1 MFTARIFPSQ
11 GDRFQLEPG
20 DSSPVGRGY
29 RRDGWGG
36 GRGGTA
42 PTPLL
47 LGPGLDSHP
56 LWEMQ
61 GGPSEGAAGLL
72 EKRWEALGTRDLA
85 QQGKNMAGLIL
96 QALTSSSR
104 CMHQEGCRLEFHPQ
118 VGLHLLRP
126 GSLASR
132 DQQPWREVA
141 LLSLSSAS
149 FRHLAEAPQPPPG
162 SDSFLVTFPAPM
174 PSDLSSAGSSL
185 PLPFLQGAD
194 SLPSFPTSFS
204 HCQVLGQAC
213 THREGGLSQGTSWAP
228 FSVSRTMRLPLA
240 LGRAGLEARWT
251 GDGWTWL
258 QAIGKT
264 GYQRPEPG
272 TVRVGHQETLRST

>member
-1 MFTARIFPSQ
+1 MECGPARAQGALFPSAFPGLPECWNVGRLGMFTARIFPSQ

-20 DSSPVGRGY
+20 DSSPVG
-29 RRDGWGG
+29 G
-36 GRGGTA
+36 GRGGTP

-47 LGPGLDSHP
+47 LGPGLGSHP

-104 CMHQEGCRLEFHPQ
+104 CMHQEGCRLEFRPQ

-149 FRHLAEAPQPPPG
+149 FRHLAEAP
-162 SDSFLVTFPAPM
+162 
-174 PSDLSSAGSSL
+174 
-185 PLPFLQGAD
+185 
-194 SLPSFPTSFS
+194 
-204 HCQVLGQAC
+204 
-213 THREGGLSQGTSWAP
+213 
-228 FSVSRTMRLPLA
+228 
-240 LGRAGLEARWT
+240 
-251 GDGWTWL
+251 
-258 QAIGKT
+258 
-264 GYQRPEPG
+264 
-272 TVRVGHQETLRST
+272 